1 MLNSY
6 GQIAVAQLSVVEKI
20 ETALVVAVIA

>member
-1 MLNSY
+1 MLNSC
-6 GQIAVAQLSVVEKI
+6 GQIVVTQLSVVEKI